1 MTSRHIDL
9 ASMHSPYLVR
19 AKLRGRDAIVEQ
31 MADDF
36 RIIVTRRGSV
46 DSEDLEL
53 LGWTPSQINL
63 HGADARRRA
72 LALELRRAA

>member
-1 MTSRHIDL
+1 MTVYVTW
-9 ASMHSPYLVR
+9 YLFI
-19 AKLRGRDAIVEQ
+19 ARDAIVEQ

-46 DSEDLEL
+46 DADDLEL
-53 LGWTPSQINL
+53 LGWTPSQINTC
-63 HGADARRRA
+63 GADARRKA